1 MRIRPQIDQVSVV
14 LLGSFNP
21 AIFLPNWFAQNKM
34 IGEKESGIPVRL
46 QTREELEFE
55 TGNLHIR
62 ASLERFEISSVTGQ
76 FEHVKDLLISCFG
89 TFLPHTPV
97 HSMGI
102 NRCVHFDTGDFDVR
116 DRVGSRLAP
125 KEAWGEWGKEIEEAA
140 AEDAD
145 MYKRGGMT
153 SITMLQKNL
162 QFEGRD
168 LHVQARVEPSL
179 RIGNHT
185 GIFVDVVNHFNLL
198 ANGVQDTSSAT
209 AVRTLEANWE
219 SSLGRAETIFDQVM
233 KLAEECR
240 Q

>member
-1 MRIRPQIDQVSVV
+1 M
-14 LLGSFNP
+14 LGSFNP
-21 AIFLPNWFAQNKM
+21 AIFLPKWLAQNKM
-34 IGEKESGIPVRL
+34 IGEKESGIPVIS

-62 ASLERFEISSVTGQ
+62 ASLERFEICSITYQ
-76 FEHVKDLLISCFG
+76 FEHVKDFLISCFG
-89 TFLPHTPV
+89 TFLSHTPI

-125 KEAWGEWGKEIEEAA
+125 KEAWGEWGKEIEEATV
-140 AEDAD
+140 EDAD

-168 LHVQARVEPSL
+168 LYVQARVEPSL
-179 RIGNHT
+179 RISNHT
-185 GIFVDVVNHFNLL
+185 GIFVDVVNHFNLV
-198 ANGVQDTSSAT
+198 ANGVQDTSSTT
-209 AVRTLEANWE
+209 AVSTLEANWE
-219 SSLGRAETIFDQVM
+219 SSLRRAERIFDQVM
-233 KLAEECR
+233 KLTEECR